1 MAAERRPLIGLT
13 LCGGGN
19 VGSRR
24 RAQERIAEIRKRNP
38 AALPAWMNAGP
49 RDPGWYRASWQTDGG
64 TAPHDAARPAVLV
77 LKWLAIHG
85 LLTST
90 GADALRAA
98 ASNPA
103 AVELTRLM
111 VTPNGAIFLDRNW
124 EQWWS
129 TAGIN
134 VAMGPES
141 EPSALEALD
150 QLWSDFGR
158 AAAT

>member
-1 MAAERRPLIGLT
+1 
-13 LCGGGN
+13 

-24 RAQERIAEIRKRNP
+24 RMQERIADIRKRNP
-38 AALPAWMNAGP
+38 GALPAWLNPAP
-49 RDPGWYRASWQTDGG
+49 RDPGWYRASWQIDGG
-64 TAPHDAARPAVLV
+64 IAPDDAARPAVLV
-77 LKWLAIHG
+77 LKWLARQG
-85 LLTST
+85 LLTSN
-90 GADALRAA
+90 GADTLRAA
-98 ASNPA
+98 AGNPA
-103 AVELTRLM
+103 GVELSRLM
-111 VTPNGAIFLDRNW
+111 VTPKGAEFLDGSW

-141 EPSALEALD
+141 EPSAVEALD